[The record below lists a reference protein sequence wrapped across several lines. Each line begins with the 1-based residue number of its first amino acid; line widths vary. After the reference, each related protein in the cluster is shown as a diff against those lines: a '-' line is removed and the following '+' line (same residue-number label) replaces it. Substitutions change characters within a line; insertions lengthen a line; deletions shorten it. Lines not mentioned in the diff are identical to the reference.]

1 MRQIL
6 QNNNTGEIKIKDVPI
21 PQLQD
26 NFIIVQNLFSLISSG
41 TEKTKIELSKKN
53 LFQKAKAR
61 PDLVK
66 KVFQKFKKD
75 GLIETLNTVKSKLD
89 TPVPLGYSTAGK
101 VLSVG
106 GLVKDNAL
114 LLYKDADYQNL

>member
-41 TEKTKIELSKKN
+41 TEKTKI
-53 LFQKAKAR
+53 
-61 PDLVK
+61 DL
-66 KVFQKFKKD
+66 
-75 GLIETLNTVKSKLD
+75 I
-89 TPVPLGYSTAGK
+89 
-101 VLSVG
+101 
-106 GLVKDNAL
+106 
-114 LLYKDADYQNL
+114 

>member
-1 MRQIL
+1 MKQIL
-6 QNNNTGEIKIKDVPI
+6 QYNNSGEIEIENVPV

-41 TEKTKIELSKKN
+41 TEKTKIDLSKKN

-66 KVFQKFKKD
+66 TVFQKFKKD
-75 GLIETLNTVKSKLD
+75 GLIETFNTVKSKLD
-89 TPVPLGYSTAGK
+89 TLFH
-101 VLSVG
+101 
-106 GLVKDNAL
+106 
-114 LLYKDADYQNL
+114 